1 MIIVK
6 IIDYIKGFVKIDIQ
20 GHFIERFINVCMRRN
35 IYLWDIE
42 NIEKNRMNMNI
53 SIRGFKSL
61 RPVARK
67 TKTKVKIIKKKGLP
81 FFFSKYK
88 KRKLFFGGIII
99 MFAIICYITSLV
111 LVVDIKGNTTISDEE
126 ILVSLENYGFKAGKP
141 RRKVDVTKLQNSVML
156 DIDGI
161 SWMWIDI
168 DGIKATVEVKEKVPI
183 PKIIDKNSPCNIISS
198 KDGVI
203 TAISA
208 TNGKRVVGVGDVV
221 SKGDLLISG
230 IVGSRDEGYKYMHSS
245 GSVKARTWYEKSV
258 EIPLFKEEYSLTDK
272 KIKKSTINFFGFSV
286 KLYLRDKIPFEY
298 YNSSG
303 KIHRLRLFGN
313 YYLPLSFST
322 SVYEECLKDKKSIS
336 EQEAFDI
343 GMKNIQSEI
352 EKEFSHDTLVVSI
365 DGKYEKIDKEKII
378 VTAKYEC
385 IEDITNLIELTN
397 IEENISE
404 SEVSE

>member
-6 IIDYIKGFVKIDIQ
+6 IIDYIKGFVKINIQ

-42 NIEKNRMNMNI
+42 NAGKNQMNLNI
-53 SIRGFKSL
+53 SIEGFRSL

-67 TKTKVKIIKKKGLP
+67 TKTKVKILKKKGMP
-81 FFFSKYK
+81 FFFSRYR
-88 KRKLFFGGIII
+88 KRKFFFGGIII
-99 MFAIICYITSLV
+99 MLGMICYITSLV
-111 LVVDIKGNTTISDEE
+111 LVVDIKGNSTVSDEN
-126 ILVSLENYGFKAGKP
+126 IMIVLENNGFKAGMP
-141 RRKVDVTKLQNSVML
+141 RRKVDVAKLQNSVML
-156 DIDGI
+156 DIDEV
-161 SWMWIDI
+161 SWMWINI

-258 EIPLFKEEYSLTDK
+258 ETPLFKEEYSLTDK

-303 KIHRLRLFGN
+303 KVHRLKLFGN

-322 SVYEECLKDKKSIS
+322 SVYEECLMNKKSIS

-343 GMKNIQSEI
+343 GMKKIQSEI

-378 VTAKYEC
+378 VSARYEC
-385 IEDITNLIELTN
+385 IEEIAKLIELTDV
-397 IEENISE
+397 EENITE
-404 SEVSE
+404 TEVLE